1 MRRSMN
7 TISQLLEQ
15 IKSAPESVEFQQV
28 MAVIEQNY
36 EFTPVEFSNGELVN
50 EQGTNLG
57 SCKIFAFGQ
66 LHQLSEQQTLSCFGD
81 YYRVD
86 VLQHPD
92 ASDHGNIR
100 NFIKTGWAGISFSA
114 PALTEKA

>member
-1 MRRSMN
+1 MSS
-7 TISQLLEQ
+7 ISQLLEQ
-15 IKSAPESVEFQQV
+15 IKVSPETIEFVQV
-28 MAVIEQNY
+28 MAVIEKNY
-36 EFTPVEFSNGELVN
+36 EFTPVEFSNGSLVN

-86 VLQHPD
+86 VLEHPE

-100 NFIKTGWAGISFSA
+100 NFIKTGWAGIHFSA
-114 PALTEKA
+114 PALIAKV